1 MLLKRIFVTR
11 CRYALYKRFIALRSR
26 VILNKRVRHRWKW
39 IQTQKM
45 LDRLVTKT
53 VWGVSYSVFDGEELL
68 EDSIKSIRD
77 NVDYINVV
85 YQRHSWYGNPAKPG
99 LVKLLQRLHKSG
111 LIDEL
116 IEYVPNYKMSA
127 GKQER
132 FKRNIGLKHAKK
144 HGVDYFMCMDT
155 DEFYLSCQMHSA
167 KREIIK
173 NGITH
178 SFCPI
183 VVYVT
188 PTQRLLNTPGCFVQW
203 FSYVGMLSNLK
214 YNKHNVALVDPTR
227 QLNHI
232 PFSKYYVLS
241 GIEMHHMSGYRKDI
255 LLKLKNSSLHKFNKM
270 SANTFKK
277 RLTSNTVKV
286 QDVFNITKF

>member
-1 MLLKRIFVTR
+1 MFLKRIFLFRVQ
-11 CRYALYKRFIALRSR
+11 YSLYKRFIALRAR
-26 VILNKRVRHRWKW
+26 TIFDRHLRHRWKH
-39 IQTQKM
+39 IQNQEM
-45 LDRLVTKT
+45 LDKLVRKA
-53 VWGVSYSVFDGEELL
+53 VWGVSYSVYDGEELL

-85 YQRHSWYGNPAKPG
+85 YQRHSWYGNPANPE
-99 LVKLLQRLHKSG
+99 LITLLTRLHECG

-132 FKRNIGLKHAKK
+132 FKRNIGLRYAKK
-144 HGVDYFMCMDT
+144 RGVDYFMCMDT
-155 DEFYLSCQMHSA
+155 DEFYISREIYSA
-167 KREIIK
+167 KYKIIK

-183 VVYVT
+183 VVYAT
-188 PTQRLLNTPGCFVQW
+188 PTQRLLNAGGCFVPL
-203 FSYVGMLSNLK
+203 FSYVGALSRLK
-214 YNKHNVALVDPTR
+214 YNKRNVVLVDPTR

-241 GIEMHHMSGYRKDI
+241 CVQMHHMSGYRKNI
-255 LLKLKNSSLHKFNKM
+255 VSKLKNSSLRKFNNM
-270 SANTFKK
+270 SANTFMKK
-277 RLTSNTVKV
+277 LLSNTVKV
-286 QDVFNITKF
+286 KDVFNITKL